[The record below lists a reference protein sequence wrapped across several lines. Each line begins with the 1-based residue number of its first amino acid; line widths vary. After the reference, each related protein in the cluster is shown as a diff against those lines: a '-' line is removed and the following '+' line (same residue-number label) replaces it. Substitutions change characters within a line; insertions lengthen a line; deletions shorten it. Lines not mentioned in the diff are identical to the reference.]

1 MIENLQDNTYTC
13 YNSKYEVFLSPYQV
27 EVLEGLLSGSISRK
41 KLSELRGNTRRYG
54 NLEKSI
60 SLAII
65 NEIYKHEV
73 KNGEKREESG

>member
-1 MIENLQDNTYTC
+1 MIENLQGNTYTC
-13 YNSKYEVFLSPYQV
+13 YNSKYEVLLSHYQV

-65 NEIYKHEV
+65 NEIYKHEARDDG
-73 KNGEKREESG
+73 KTY